1 MARRNIKI
9 KWKYNIGD
17 NIVDENRNLTITD
30 RYVTEHTYLKN
41 NKEYVANIKHYK
53 YICNICGFNDGDV
66 LEGNLCNKKSG
77 CSCCGGRTAV
87 KGINDIS
94 TIRPDLIKYFIDIN
108 DAYTH
113 TIYSEDKVCVKC
125 PICGFEKQIIIH
137 NLTRS
142 GLGCNRCSD
151 GISYPEKFIMSVLNQ
166 LHIKYI
172 TQYRID
178 GYKYKYDFYLT
189 DFNTIIET
197 NGEQHYTNTFMRVNI
212 EDIKTNDLNKKNV
225 ALQNNIDNYI
235 ELNCSKSEMDYI
247 KNSIYKNEFLNRI
260 LDLNNID
267 WNLCHREALKNK
279 LIEICAYWKENSDNT
294 NVDDVSK
301 EFNISRTTILKYLHI
316 GTDIGLCNYD
326 AKLEI
331 KKGAKKKMSSNNH
344 MARSVVQ
351 LTKDMKFIKKWEC
364 INDAARNVGA
374 SYGMNITKCCK
385 GEIHSAY
392 GFVWMYYKE
401 YLDKLEAQKNGSDMF
416 GGLLNDS
423 KNDVVT
429 SQDICNNNTDD
440 IDLSWLDELA

>member
-189 DFNTIIET
+189 NFWFCWSGDYACWFYDWTSHCQQIILI
-197 NGEQHYTNTFMRVNI
+197 NI
-212 EDIKTNDLNKKNV
+212 
-225 ALQNNIDNYI
+225 
-235 ELNCSKSEMDYI
+235 SKS
-247 KNSIYKNEFLNRI
+247 KTIYAI
-260 LDLNNID
+260 L
-267 WNLCHREALKNK
+267 RG
-279 LIEICAYWKENSDNT
+279 
-294 NVDDVSK
+294 DVC
-301 EFNISRTTILKYLHI
+301 FP
-316 GTDIGLCNYD
+316 
-326 AKLEI
+326 
-331 KKGAKKKMSSNNH
+331 
-344 MARSVVQ
+344 
-351 LTKDMKFIKKWEC
+351 
-364 INDAARNVGA
+364 
-374 SYGMNITKCCK
+374 
-385 GEIHSAY
+385 
-392 GFVWMYYKE
+392 
-401 YLDKLEAQKNGSDMF
+401 
-416 GGLLNDS
+416 
-423 KNDVVT
+423 
-429 SQDICNNNTDD
+429 
-440 IDLSWLDELA
+440 

>member
-178 GYKYKYDFYLT
+178 GYKYKYDFVYL
-189 DFNTIIET
+189 
-197 NGEQHYTNTFMRVNI
+197 Y
-212 EDIKTNDLNKKNV
+212 
-225 ALQNNIDNYI
+225 
-235 ELNCSKSEMDYI
+235 CS
-247 KNSIYKNEFLNRI
+247 F
-260 LDLNNID
+260 
-267 WNLCHREALKNK
+267 
-279 LIEICAYWKENSDNT
+279 
-294 NVDDVSK
+294 
-301 EFNISRTTILKYLHI
+301 
-316 GTDIGLCNYD
+316 
-326 AKLEI
+326 
-331 KKGAKKKMSSNNH
+331 
-344 MARSVVQ
+344 
-351 LTKDMKFIKKWEC
+351 
-364 INDAARNVGA
+364 
-374 SYGMNITKCCK
+374 
-385 GEIHSAY
+385 
-392 GFVWMYYKE
+392 
-401 YLDKLEAQKNGSDMF
+401 
-416 GGLLNDS
+416 
-423 KNDVVT
+423 
-429 SQDICNNNTDD
+429 
-440 IDLSWLDELA
+440 

>member
-1 MARRNIKI
+1 M
-9 KWKYNIGD
+9 
-17 NIVDENRNLTITD
+17 
-30 RYVTEHTYLKN
+30 
-41 NKEYVANIKHYK
+41 
-53 YICNICGFNDGDV
+53 
-66 LEGNLCNKKSG
+66 
-77 CSCCGGRTAV
+77 
-87 KGINDIS
+87 
-94 TIRPDLIKYFIDIN
+94 
-108 DAYTH
+108 
-113 TIYSEDKVCVKC
+113 
-125 PICGFEKQIIIH
+125 
-137 NLTRS
+137 
-142 GLGCNRCSD
+142 
-151 GISYPEKFIMSVLNQ
+151 
-166 LHIKYI
+166 HIKYI

-401 YLDKLEAQKNGSDMF
+401 YLDKLEAQKNGLDMF
-416 GGLLNDS
+416 NGLLGDS

-429 SQDICNNNTDD
+429 SQDICNNKIDEV
-440 IDLSWLDELA
+440 DLSWLDELA